1 MDRKE
6 KNRGA
11 EINLPDF
18 FPLCTTCQKILPCK
32 LSTIVVD
39 EGGPGGGATIFS
51 LHFQLL
57 CSIFPQILREF
68 LLFIF
73 VISQYCPT
81 VKRILHDWPNLPNNR
96 GGGSCLW
103 LHVYLTGYSFLLDG
117 YENTMRSI
125 TVAVHKLT

>member
-96 GGGSCLW
+96 GGGAAACGCTFISQAIPSYW
-103 LHVYLTGYSFLLDG
+103 
-117 YENTMRSI
+117 
-125 TVAVHKLT
+125 TVTKIQCAQSPWPCTN